1 MTTRTDSSITNQV
14 TWTDTS
20 VLTNE
25 NILLDVNWDNVLDVN
40 GEQILVIWG
49 LVPPITTRTDAFTPN
64 NTVRS

>member
-1 MTTRTDSSITNQV
+1 MTTRTDNSITNQV

-20 VLTNE
+20 VLVYD

-40 GEQILVIWG
+40 GDQIFVIGW
-49 LVPPITTRTDAFTPN
+49 LVPPATLRTDAFTPN